1 MKKRV
6 LAAFLSVSMLIS
18 MSVFIP
24 AYAADTESQTE
35 SAEPTPAATTELT
48 VTPEATTEPTT
59 SPETTPPAV
68 VGCSECGQTEG
79 HAESCSQYIA
89 PEPTGC
95 AECGQLEGHAETCSQ
110 YVTPDP
116 AGCAECGKEDG
127 HEESCSQY
135 VAPTEEACTECGQ
148 IGGHLETCS
157 QYTAPAPDV
166 SGMTAA
172 EIFAR
177 WEEYSVEEQQQILD
191 YLAANDEAKCAQLLA
206 MIDDAATSEEETVSL
221 AISAAI
227 ADGSNPNQDMIFTI
241 SREDGFSVK
250 VAILA
255 KDFEDGSA
263 SITVL
268 LPAGTYSVTAD
279 SWSWR
284 YTAEKTEN
292 ANDPFSF
299 TYTRSKTK
307 WFDADFSKSICY
319 VPPAG
324 LSDENE

>member
-1 MKKRV
+1 MKKRM

-35 SAEPTPAATTELT
+35 SAETTPAATTEPT
-48 VTPEATTEPTT
+48 VTPEATTEPTS
-59 SPETTPPAV
+59 SPETTAPAV

-95 AECGQLEGHAETCSQ
+95 AECGQLEGHAESCSQ
-110 YVTPDP
+110 YVAPDP
-116 AGCAECGKEDG
+116 VGCTECGKVDG

-135 VAPTEEACTECGQ
+135 VVPAEEACAECGQ
-148 IGGHLETCS
+148 TGGHLETCS
-157 QYTAPAPDV
+157 QYAAPAPDV
-166 SGMTAA
+166 SGMTAE
-172 EIFAR
+172 EIFAH

-191 YLAANDEAKCAQLLA
+191 YLAANDETKCAELLA
-206 MIDDAATSEEETVSL
+206 LIDDANTLEEETVSL
-221 AISAAI
+221 TISAAI
-227 ADGSNPNQDMIFTI
+227 ADGSDPDQDMIFTI
-241 SREDGFSVK
+241 SRDDGFSVK

-255 KDFEDGSA
+255 EDFVNGSA

-268 LPAGTYSVTAD
+268 LPAGAYTVTAD
-279 SWSWR
+279 NWSWR
-284 YTAEKTEN
+284 YTTEKVEN
-292 ANDPFSF
+292 ADGSVSF
-299 TYTRSKTK
+299 TYTRSKAK

-319 VPPAG
+319 VPAAG
-324 LSDENE
+324 LNDDEE